1 MRVFISESCSRKRL
15 SVQEAGAEDPIE
27 QIDQRTLTIGGSIN
41 AWVDLLFDWFGF
53 DQTSKIIVHS
63 QKQSS

>member
-27 QIDQRTLTIGGSIN
+27 QIDQRTLTIGGIID
-41 AWVDLLFDWFGF
+41 AFDWFGF